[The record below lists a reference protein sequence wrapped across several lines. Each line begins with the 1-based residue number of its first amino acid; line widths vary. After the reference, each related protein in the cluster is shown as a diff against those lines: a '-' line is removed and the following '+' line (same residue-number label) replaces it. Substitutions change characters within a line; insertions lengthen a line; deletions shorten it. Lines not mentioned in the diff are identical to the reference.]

1 MRFASAIFFKSGAIM
16 EDKKIIVILVVVIV
30 VLAAVLGAV
39 LFSLNSKEATKL
51 TITSNK
57 TQNEGGK
64 LAVQLTDL
72 NKSALSEANVIVKIT
87 DSKGNVVVNETLK
100 TNSKGKANLDLNLKK
115 GKYNVTVKYNGNGK
129 YAANTSEQ
137 KLTIKEKVQETT
149 SKENTVDE
157 SSYSSY
163 SSKVGSYKVVDRQ
176 QELGVI
182 ESSDGNYYVMAGDGI
197 YTYEGRDSKGNIQ
210 YGSHVG

>member
-1 MRFASAIFFKSGAIM
+1 M
-16 EDKKIIVILVVVIV
+16 EDKKIIVILVVIIV

-64 LAVQLTDL
+64 LAVKLTDL
-72 NKSALSEANVIVKIT
+72 NNSALSEANVIVKIT

-100 TNSKGKANLDLNLKK
+100 TNSKGKANLDLDLKK
-115 GKYNVTVKYNGNGK
+115 GKYNVTVSYDGNDKYSG
-129 YAANTSEQ
+129 NTSQQ
-137 KLTIKEKVQETT
+137 KLTIKEKVQKTT
-149 SKENTVDE
+149 SEENTVDE
-157 SSYSSY
+157 GSYPSYSSNI
-163 SSKVGSYKVVDRQ
+163 GSYRVVDRQ

-210 YGSHVG
+210 FGSHV